1 LPPIQQGREFHSLD
15 SSINSKTQKQPI
27 EMGFHGP
34 PCHFELARNFGVVTS
49 LQKQGYDLL
58 FARTQPNGLLLH
70 RSSSPYIAFALIRR
84 TAEVFP
90 ILVAPTM
97 PL

>member
-1 LPPIQQGREFHSLD
+1 LPPIQQGRELDSLD
-15 SSINSKTQKQPI
+15 ASINSKTQKQPVK
-27 EMGFHGP
+27 MSLNGS
-34 PCHFELARNFGVVTS
+34 PCHFELARNFRIVTS

-58 FARTQPNGLLLH
+58 FARTQPNGVLFH

-84 TAEVFP
+84 TAEMFP
-90 ILVAPTM
+90 MLVAPTM